1 MAGTAAAAEYAAAR
15 LGFPV
20 AVKLE
25 SPTITPKTDVGGV
38 ILNVKSR
45 EEVAKAFHTIRK
57 NLEKLGREKEMTGV
71 IIQKMMTGGVENIV
85 GVTQDPSFGPL
96 MMFGSGGVYAELIKD
111 VTMKLH
117 PITDLDA
124 LEMINSLKMAKLFEG
139 FRGSPPRDVKAV
151 QDLLLRVSAMVEDI
165 PEIAELDLN
174 PVNVMPRGKG
184 YRVIDARILLK

>member
-1 MAGTAAAAEYAAAR
+1 MAGTAAAAEDAAAR

-25 SPTITPKTDVGGV
+25 SPTITHKTDVGGV

-45 EEVAKAFHTIRK
+45 AEVAKAFNTIRK

-71 IIQKMMTGGVENIV
+71 IIQKMMTGGVETIV
-85 GVTQDPSFGPL
+85 GVTQDSPFGPL